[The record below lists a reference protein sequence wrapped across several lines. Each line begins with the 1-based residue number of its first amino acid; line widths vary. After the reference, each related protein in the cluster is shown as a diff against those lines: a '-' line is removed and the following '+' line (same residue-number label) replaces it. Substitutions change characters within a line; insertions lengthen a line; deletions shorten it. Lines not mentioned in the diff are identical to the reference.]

1 MARNGKGVVRV
12 VRGGCGRCGVV
23 CEVGDLV
30 VLDDRAGGEDGLRVA
45 GVVRERV
52 AQEVERL
59 VVLSQP
65 QVEQPHGGQQLGV
78 LRRKL
83 ERL

>member
-1 MARNGKGVVRV
+1 MRV
-12 VRGGCGRCGVV
+12 VRGRVRGG
-23 CEVGDLV
+23 GDLV

-52 AQEVERL
+52 TEEVESL

-65 QVEQPHGGQQLGV
+65 QVEQTHGGQQLGV
-78 LRRKL
+78 LRREL